1 MTAKLT
7 PFHDRHLSEG
17 AKMVDFAGYRMPIQ
31 YRSILDEHRQVRQ
44 TGGIFD
50 VSHMGEFFVQ
60 GEDALHYLN
69 TITVNNVSKLADG
82 QVQYSAMMTP
92 EGGIVDDLLVH
103 RISAEE
109 FMLVVNASNREKDM
123 AWMLKHATDGIQIED
138 RSDSYAMLALQGRE
152 AYQLVLDLSDES
164 LDDLPYYHFRMGSIG
179 GVQLLIARTGYTG
192 ERGFELY
199 VKNEDALALW
209 DFLLPEAKDRDV
221 LPVGLGARDS
231 LRLEMKFALYGN
243 DIDDHTSTI
252 EAGLGWIT
260 KAKKK
265 TGFIGLDV
273 VRKHKEEGVSKSL
286 VGFELE
292 GRGIPRHG
300 QTCMINDQE
309 VGTVTSGCKSPI
321 LDKAIGLAYLRPPLN
336 EVGSCFEVEMRGK
349 RVPARVV
356 PTPFIELE
364 VPCR

>member
-1 MTAKLT
+1 MSTIPTA
-7 PFHDRHLSEG
+7 FHDRHLEEG

-31 YRSILDEHRQVRQ
+31 YGSMLEEHRRVRR

-50 VSHMGEFFVQ
+50 VSHMGEFFVR
-60 GEDALHYLN
+60 GEGAMHFLN

-92 EGGIVDDLLVH
+92 DGGIVDDLLVH
-103 RISAEE
+103 RINAEE
-109 FMLVVNASNREKDM
+109 FMLVVNALNREKDM
-123 AWMLKHATDGIQIED
+123 AWMLKHADESIRIED
-138 RSDSYAMLALQGRE
+138 RSDEYAMLALQGRD
-152 AYQLVLDLSDES
+152 AYQLVLDLSDEKIE
-164 LDDLPYYHFRMGSIG
+164 DLPYYHFRLGSIG
-179 GVQLLIARTGYTG
+179 GVELIIARTGYTG

-199 VKNEDALALW
+199 VKNENALQLW
-209 DFLLPEAKDRDV
+209 DFLVPKAKEREV

-243 DIDDHTSTI
+243 DIDDSTSTI

-265 TGFIGLDV
+265 SGFIGLEV
-273 VRKHKEEGVSKSL
+273 VRKHKSEGVARSL
-286 VGFELE
+286 VGFEIE

-300 QTCMINDQE
+300 QPCMIDDQN
-309 VGTVTSGCKSPI
+309 VGTVTSGCQSPI
-321 LDKAIGLAYLRPPLN
+321 LGKAIGMAYLAPPLN
-336 EVGSCFEVEMRGK
+336 EVGSHFEVEMRGR
-349 RVPARVV
+349 RVAARVV
-356 PTPFIELE
+356 PTPFVELE